1 VDVVTVFLQ
10 EPAGVAPGD
19 AMLFQVVGDV
29 VDLFLFV
36 EGLRNDGQFLRANAF
51 DFQEPLRVPFQY
63 LHRVLAKG
71 RDDAV
76 GQGRPQSLDGTAS
89 QEAFDAVDR
98 FRDDAAPAVGGELA
112 AIALMLDPVALD
124 FQAVA
129 DKRFRPMAGD
139 GIRRIVGFVMKAE
152 DAVIRVGRFK

>member
-1 VDVVTVFLQ
+1 
-10 EPAGVAPGD
+10 
-19 AMLFQVVGDV
+19 MS
-29 VDLFLFV
+29 
-36 EGLRNDGQFLRANAF
+36 
-51 DFQEPLRVPFQY
+51 
-63 LHRVLAKG
+63 
-71 RDDAV
+71 
-76 GQGRPQSLDGTAS
+76 QGRPQSLDGTAS

-139 GIRRIVGFVMKAE
+139 GIRRVVGFVMKAE